1 MSGYVWV
8 VSRYWLSRTTGK
20 QDRTTITRIAA
31 FATYTAAREYAA
43 YRQERD
49 GNPDRVRFVVERCS
63 GRLSVFPD
71 AQQED

>member
-8 VSRYWLSRTTGK
+8 VSRYWLTRTGK
-20 QDRTTITRIAA
+20 QDRTTITCIAA

-49 GNPDRVRFVVERCS
+49 GIPERVRFVVERCE
-63 GRLSVFPD
+63 GRLSVFLAP
-71 AQQED
+71 QQEG

>member
-31 FATYTAAREYAA
+31 FATYTAAREYAE
-43 YRQERD
+43 RQQATTI
-49 GNPDRVRFVVERCS
+49 NPDRVRFVVARCE
-63 GRLSVFPD
+63 GRLSVFLAP
-71 AQQED
+71 QPGE